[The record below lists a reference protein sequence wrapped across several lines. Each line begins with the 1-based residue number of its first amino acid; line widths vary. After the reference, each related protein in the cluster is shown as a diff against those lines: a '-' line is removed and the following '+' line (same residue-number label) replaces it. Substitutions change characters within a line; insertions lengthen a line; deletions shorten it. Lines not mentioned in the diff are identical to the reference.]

1 MQLHADSFEIQ
12 AANLFNGNE
21 VGILFST
28 FNCSSQAGRQHFS
41 KRHFASTRFQS
52 NRNLLTAKS
61 RQSEAQSAVLWVVLM
76 GNYAAQQPLNEPA
89 PCVWMWICG
98 WGYEWGH
105 GVCLKLHLT
114 RS

>member
-12 AANLFNGNE
+12 AANLFNGNG

-28 FNCSSQAGRQHFS
+28 FNCTSQAGRQHF
-41 KRHFASTRFQS
+41 ACTRFQS

-76 GNYAAQQPLNEPA
+76 GNYPAQQPLNEPA

-98 WGYEWGH
+98 
-105 GVCLKLHLT
+105 
-114 RS
+114 